1 MIEQSPGAFTN
12 AFSLQPQAPHRD
24 FDDFRILQQYQV
36 VSLSRKL
43 MACCINQVE
52 QIIIFSVSYRQLFSG
67 QSHQLCSVTVKKPA
81 SPVGFYVFVSAKS
94 APPCPSHRGN
104 SCSEPEPAI
113 STLPS
118 SEKTGTFSSITTHK
132 YREKIRCQKSGVKNS
147 TLAFRWGA

>member
-1 MIEQSPGAFTN
+1 NNLQGLSQTLST
-12 AFSLQPQAPHRD
+12 FSLQPQAPHRD

-81 SPVGFYVFVSAKS
+81 SPVGFFTPFVSVTPGK
-94 APPCPSHRGN
+94 
-104 SCSEPEPAI
+104 
-113 STLPS
+113 LM
-118 SEKTGTFSSITTHK
+118 
-132 YREKIRCQKSGVKNS
+132 
-147 TLAFRWGA
+147 L

>member
-81 SPVGFYVFVSAKS
+81 SP
-94 APPCPSHRGN
+94 
-104 SCSEPEPAI
+104 
-113 STLPS
+113 
-118 SEKTGTFSSITTHK
+118 
-132 YREKIRCQKSGVKNS
+132 
-147 TLAFRWGA
+147 

>member
-81 SPVGFYVFVSAKS
+81 SPVGFFTS
-94 APPCPSHRGN
+94 
-104 SCSEPEPAI
+104 
-113 STLPS
+113 
-118 SEKTGTFSSITTHK
+118 
-132 YREKIRCQKSGVKNS
+132 
-147 TLAFRWGA
+147 